1 MASLQRTPFRKDFL
15 PSEIDAIRRAIEP
28 LEESGSEGT
37 PAATRRNC
45 PGRDKHSRKVSLS
58 DGQTR
63 DKIGAFAG
71 ISGRSLAKTQA
82 VVEAAETRRSARL
95 CPKLL
100 TFNGHSFDLPVLR
113 YRAMSTGYRRQACK
127 SGSIFTVYT
136 EDALDLCDVLGS
148 YVPGVKVKLDEVSRI
163 LGVNR

>member
-28 LEESGSEGT
+28 LEKAAAKERQRQHGGT
-37 PAATRRNC
+37 A
-45 PGRDKHSRKVSLS
+45 PGRHKHSRKVSLS

-82 VVEAAETRRSARL
+82 VVEAAETRRSA
-95 CPKLL
+95 
-100 TFNGHSFDLPVLR
+100 
-113 YRAMSTGYRRQACK
+113 
-127 SGSIFTVYT
+127 
-136 EDALDLCDVLGS
+136 S
-148 YVPGVKVKLDEVSRI
+148 YAPTPNFQRPQL
-163 LGVNR
+163 